1 MSEFMKVK
9 LINKKVAIGLLLILL
24 IVGIKIYNSKSANE
38 IDKSLCHFQY
48 GVRYGLD
55 APDNKH
61 TVIVDICKEDKSSN
75 VSYIKGDLAVSK
87 DRVYHVLK
95 TIYWQKVASR
105 EVSNGLDGDEYW
117 ETCDVEW
124 IDNQH
129 IQINGRVVDIY
140 KGYDYRD
147 KKNG

>member
-1 MSEFMKVK
+1 MKVK

-24 IVGIKIYNSKSANE
+24 IVGYKIYNNKPVNE
-38 IDKSLCHFQY
+38 IDTSLCHIEY

-55 APDNKH
+55 SPDNKH
-61 TVIVDICKEDKSSN
+61 TVIVYICKEDKSSN
-75 VSYIKGDLAVSK
+75 ESYIKGELVVSK

-95 TIYWQKVASR
+95 TIYWEKVASS
-105 EVSNGLDGDEYW
+105 EVSNGLDGDDYW

-129 IQINGRVVDIY
+129 IRINGRVIDIY

-147 KKNG
+147 KEN

>member
-1 MSEFMKVK
+1 MKVK
-9 LINKKVAIGLLLILL
+9 LINKKIAIGLLLILL

>member
-38 IDKSLCHFQY
+38 IDKSLCHYQY

-147 KKNG
+147 KKN

>member
-1 MSEFMKVK
+1 MKVK

-24 IVGIKIYNSKSANE
+24 IVGYKIYNNKPVNE
-38 IDKSLCHFQY
+38 IDTSLCHIEY

-55 APDNKH
+55 SPDNKH

-75 VSYIKGDLAVSK
+75 ESYIKGELVVSK

-95 TIYWQKVASR
+95 TIYWEKVASS
-105 EVSNGLDGDEYW
+105 EVSNGLDGDDYW

-129 IQINGRVVDIY
+129 IRINGRVIEDRKSVV
-140 KGYDYRD
+140 
-147 KKNG
+147 

>member
-1 MSEFMKVK
+1 MKVK
-9 LINKKVAIGLLLILL
+9 LINKKIAIGLLLILL

-105 EVSNGLDGDEYW
+105 EVSNGLDGDDYW
-117 ETCDVEW
+117 EMCDVEW

-147 KKNG
+147 KKN

>member
-1 MSEFMKVK
+1 MKVK

-24 IVGIKIYNSKSANE
+24 IVGYKIYNNKPVNE
-38 IDKSLCHFQY
+38 IDTSLCHIEY

-55 APDNKH
+55 SPDNKH

-75 VSYIKGDLAVSK
+75 ESYIKGELVVSK

-95 TIYWQKVASR
+95 TIYWEKVASS
-105 EVSNGLDGDEYW
+105 EVSNGLDGDDYR

-129 IQINGRVVDIY
+129 IRINGRVIDIY

-147 KKNG
+147 KEN

>member
-1 MSEFMKVK
+1 MKVK
-9 LINKKVAIGLLLILL
+9 LINKKIAIGLLLILL

-55 APDNKH
+55 ALDNKH

-105 EVSNGLDGDEYW
+105 EVSNGLDGDDYW
-117 ETCDVEW
+117 EMCDVEW

-129 IQINGRVVDIY
+129 IQINGRVIDIY

-147 KKNG
+147 KKN

>member
-1 MSEFMKVK
+1 MKFK
-9 LINKKVAIGLLLILL
+9 AINKKVAIGLLLILL
-24 IVGIKIYNSKSANE
+24 IVGYKIYNNKPVNE
-38 IDKSLCHFQY
+38 IDTSLCHIEY

-55 APDNKH
+55 SPDNKH

-75 VSYIKGDLAVSK
+75 ESYIKGELVVSK

-95 TIYWQKVASR
+95 TIYWEKVASS
-105 EVSNGLDGDEYW
+105 EVSNGLDGDDYW

-129 IQINGRVVDIY
+129 IRINGRVIDIY

-147 KKNG
+147 KEN

>member
-1 MSEFMKVK
+1 MKVK
-9 LINKKVAIGLLLILL
+9 LINKKIAIGLLLILL

-147 KKNG
+147 KKN

>member
-1 MSEFMKVK
+1 MKVK

-24 IVGIKIYNSKSANE
+24 IVGYKIYNNKPVNE
-38 IDKSLCHFQY
+38 IDTSLCHIEY
-48 GVRYGLD
+48 GVCYGLD
-55 APDNKH
+55 SPDNKH

-75 VSYIKGDLAVSK
+75 ESYIKGELVVSK

-95 TIYWQKVASR
+95 TIYWEKVASS
-105 EVSNGLDGDEYW
+105 EVSNGLDGDDYW

-129 IQINGRVVDIY
+129 IRINGRVIDIY

-147 KKNG
+147 KEN

>member
-61 TVIVDICKEDKSSN
+61 TVIVDVCKEDKSSN

-147 KKNG
+147 KKN

>member
-1 MSEFMKVK
+1 MKVK
-9 LINKKVAIGLLLILL
+9 LINKKIAIGLLLILL

-129 IQINGRVVDIY
+129 IQINGRVIDIY

-147 KKNG
+147 KKN

>member
-1 MSEFMKVK
+1 MKVK

-24 IVGIKIYNSKSANE
+24 IVSYKIYSNKPVNE
-38 IDKSLCHFQY
+38 IDTSLCHIEY

-55 APDNKH
+55 SPDNKH

-75 VSYIKGDLAVSK
+75 ESYIKGELVVSK

-95 TIYWQKVASR
+95 TIYWEKVASS
-105 EVSNGLDGDEYW
+105 EVSNGLDGDDYW

-129 IQINGRVVDIY
+129 IRINGRVIDIY

-147 KKNG
+147 KEN

>member
-1 MSEFMKVK
+1 MKVK

-147 KKNG
+147 KKN

>member
-1 MSEFMKVK
+1 MKVK
-9 LINKKVAIGLLLILL
+9 LINKKIVIGLLLILL

-147 KKNG
+147 KKN

>member
-1 MSEFMKVK
+1 MKVK
-9 LINKKVAIGLLLILL
+9 LINKKIAIGLLLILL

-105 EVSNGLDGDEYW
+105 EVSNGLDGDDYW
-117 ETCDVEW
+117 EMCDVEW

-129 IQINGRVVDIY
+129 IQINGRVIDIY

-147 KKNG
+147 KKN

>member
-147 KKNG
+147 KKN

>member
-24 IVGIKIYNSKSANE
+24 IVDIKIYNSMPANE
-38 IDKSLCHFQY
+38 IDTSIYHIKY

-129 IQINGRVVDIY
+129 IQINGRVIDIY
-140 KGYDYRD
+140 KGYDYR
-147 KKNG
+147 G